1 MGICRP
7 KHLAAVP
14 FCAGCHDNK
23 DIILNMHFI
32 PFRTLG
38 IAACCLAYGVGA
50 HAAGTNDEDRLRQ
63 VVDATIRP
71 LMKEN
76 DIPGLALAISIK
88 GERYVFNYGVASK
101 ENGQKITNDTLFE
114 IGSVSKTFTAVLASY
129 AQVSG
134 KLSFSDMATKY
145 MPELAGSSFDK
156 ISLLEL
162 GTYSAGG
169 LPLQFP
175 KEVTDQEKMVA
186 YYRNWHPSYAPGSFR
201 QYSNPSIGLFGY
213 LAARAMGQP
222 FDALMQDRIL
232 AGLGLKHTYVH
243 VPAVEMRNY
252 AYGYSKQGKPMRVG
266 PGVLDAQ
273 AYGIKTTASDMLS
286 VLEINMD
293 GSRLKDETLQRAI
306 AETHVGHYT
315 VGNMTQALGWESYA
329 YPTTLARL
337 LGGNSSDMA
346 LEPHKTEPLNT
357 PQQSKKDI
365 LLNKTGSTNG
375 FGTYAVFIPSQQVGI
390 VLLANKNYPIPE
402 RVKAAYKILTAIKNL
417 SASGGAQ

>member
-1 MGICRP
+1 
-7 KHLAAVP
+7 
-14 FCAGCHDNK
+14 
-23 DIILNMHFI
+23 LNMHFI
-32 PFRTLG
+32 PLRKLG
-38 IAACCLAYGVGA
+38 IAACCLSYGVAA
-50 HAAGTNDEDRLRQ
+50 HAAGANDEDRLRQ
-63 VVDATIRP
+63 VVDAAIRP

-88 GERYVFNYGVASK
+88 GERHVFNYGVASK
-101 ENGQKITNDTLFE
+101 ETGQKITDDTIFE
-114 IGSVSKTFTAVLASY
+114 IGSVSKTFTAALASY

-134 KLSFSDMATKY
+134 KLSLSDKATKY

-156 ISLLEL
+156 ISLLDL
-162 GTYSAGG
+162 GTYTAGG

-175 KEVTDQEKMVA
+175 KEVTDQDKIVA
-186 YYRNWHPSYAPGSFR
+186 YYRNWHPSYALGSYR

-213 LAARAMGQP
+213 LAARAMGEP
-222 FDALMQDRIL
+222 FDTLMQDKIL
-232 AGLGLKHTYVH
+232 VGLGLKHTYVH
-243 VPAVEMRNY
+243 VPAAEMRNY

-266 PGVLDAQ
+266 PGALDAQ

-286 VLEINMD
+286 VLEINMNSSKLKD
-293 GSRLKDETLQRAI
+293 GSLQRAI
-306 AETHVGHYT
+306 AETHVGYYT
-315 VGNMTQALGWESYA
+315 VGNMTQALGWETYA

-357 PQQSKKDI
+357 PQHQKKDI

-375 FGTYAVFIPSQQVGI
+375 FGTYTVFIPSQQIGI

-402 RVKAAYKILTAIKNL
+402 RVKAAYKILTAVKNL
-417 SASGGAQ
+417 SAPGSAP